1 LLDRQKR
8 FANQAG
14 GAVLDGRDIGT
25 VIAPHADAKLF
36 VTASPEVRA
45 ARRHS
50 ELQRMGIDVHFEAVL
65 NDIRAR
71 DERDSHRA
79 AAPLRMAE
87 DAVLLDTS
95 EMSID
100 EAVAAAVAI
109 VEESPFASA
118 ND

>member
-1 LLDRQKR
+1 MLELAEWPGFRHGQHLAFDRGQ
-8 FANQAG
+8 NYP
-14 GAVLDGRDIGT
+14 L
-25 VIAPHADAKLF
+25 PNLF
-36 VTASPEVRA
+36 VSM
-45 ARRHS
+45 
-50 ELQRMGIDVHFEAVL
+50 LQRMGIDVHFEAVL